1 MRTETVLIFGAGATK
16 ACGGPLTNEIL
27 PRAFELQ
34 EFINREDFLTTLG
47 DFLRENFHLPERGG
61 RPPESY
67 PPLPLLVGLVDIAIS
82 RKHSLGQKWDAKEL
96 LRVRQ
101 ALDYAIFAVIEHD
114 LQRLRNKNNYYET
127 LIEHLLSSTRTPPA
141 IVSLNYDIIA
151 DNTLMRLSDQH
162 GSIGFPDYGC
172 DIATEIYQQQNKFG
186 KLYKLHGSLNWLYC
200 PSCQRLD
207 IGTTKSGRQTVK
219 MLNELYIEE
228 QNSGSGDLHKR
239 YSCHGSSCRDCGT
252 YVTPVMISPTH
263 LKDYRNPHISQV
275 WYRADRALRKA
286 NRVVIAGYSMP
297 WDDVDVIY
305 LFKRSL
311 GDLPAKDI
319 TVVGWDEARR
329 PAREHPVGQNYV
341 KIFGEGIDWHPE
353 GFAEFATNWRP

>member
-1 MRTETVLIFGAGATK
+1 MLDHLYQK
-16 ACGGPLTNEIL
+16 EI
-27 PRAFELQ
+27 
-34 EFINREDFLTTLG
+34 T
-47 DFLRENFHLPERGG
+47 
-61 RPPESY
+61 
-67 PPLPLLVGLVDIAIS
+67 
-82 RKHSLGQKWDAKEL
+82 
-96 LRVRQ
+96 
-101 ALDYAIFAVIEHD
+101 
-114 LQRLRNKNNYYET
+114 
-127 LIEHLLSSTRTPPA
+127 
-141 IVSLNYDIIA
+141 
-151 DNTLMRLSDQH
+151 
-162 GSIGFPDYGC
+162 
-172 DIATEIYQQQNKFG
+172 
-186 KLYKLHGSLNWLYC
+186 
-200 PSCQRLD
+200 LD
-207 IGTTKSGRQTVK
+207 ITSG
-219 MLNELYIEE
+219 
-228 QNSGSGDLHKR
+228 GGDLHQR
-239 YSCHGSSCRDCGT
+239 YTCHGSPCRDCGT

-275 WYRADRALRKA
+275 WYQADRALRRA